1 MFFVFVKLMYI
12 WQNII
17 FKMNKLITLSLSIAL
32 IAGMVSC
39 SKVNPNKTGTNPVF
53 TTPIEPLNPSDPL
66 YTVGRVP
73 FSFTQ
78 KVVIEEITGEWCGAC
93 GGTGAPLLTKL
104 INDNPDRVYGI
115 AIHGANNEPFE
126 ITPSYEGFKTAVFA
140 PGGLSFPAA
149 SINRRASI
157 SAPDYDKTCGLDLAN
172 NWANQLSPASK
183 KTATCGLALVA
194 DEVNDNVKLDVFVG
208 YNSPLNM
215 ATSVTV
221 YLIEDDVP
229 ETSPGAQAGG
239 GGTAANPFMHQHLL
253 RKTISLPAGDA
264 IALTSA
270 KEYYTKTTYNFSIAG
285 LYRKKDNLKIV
296 ALVNK
301 TGATIDDI
309 AVLNAQEVALDEV
322 KKWD

>member
-1 MFFVFVKLMYI
+1 
-12 WQNII
+12 
-17 FKMNKLITLSLSIAL
+17 MNKLITLSLSIAL

-39 SKVNPNKTGTNPVF
+39 SKVNPNKTVTNPVF
-53 TTPIEPLNPSDPL
+53 TEDPNPLNPSDPL

-93 GGTGAPLLTKL
+93 GGTGAPLLNKL
-104 INDNPDRVYGI
+104 IKDNPDRVYGV

-126 ITPSYEGFKTAVFA
+126 ITPSYDGFKTAVFA
-140 PGGLSFPAA
+140 PSGLSFPSA
-149 SINRRASI
+149 SINRRVSV
-157 SAPDYDKTCGLDLAN
+157 SPPDYEKICGLDLSD
-172 NWANQLSPASK
+172 NWATQLAPAIK
-183 KTATCGLALVA
+183 KTAICGLALVA
-194 DEVNDNVKLDVFVG
+194 NEADDNVNLDVFIG

-215 ATSVTV
+215 ATSITV
-221 YLIEDDVP
+221 YLIENDVP
-229 ETSPGAQAGG
+229 ETAPGAQAGG

-270 KEYYTKTTYNFSIAG
+270 KDFYTKASYNFSIAG

-296 ALVNK
+296 AFVNK
-301 TGATIDDI
+301 TGATINDI

>member
-1 MFFVFVKLMYI
+1 
-12 WQNII
+12 
-17 FKMNKLITLSLSIAL
+17 MNKLITLSLSIAL
-32 IAGMVSC
+32 IAGLVSC

-93 GGTGAPLLTKL
+93 GGTGAPLLNQL
-104 INDNPDRVYGI
+104 IKNNPDRVYGV

-126 ITPSYEGFKTAVFA
+126 ITPAYDGFKTAVFA

-149 SINRRASI
+149 SINRRVSI
-157 SAPDYDKTCGLDLAN
+157 SAPDYDNTCGLDLAD

-194 DEVNDNVKLDVFVG
+194 DEENDNVKLDVYVG

-229 ETSPGAQAGG
+229 ESAPGAQAGG

-270 KEYYTKTTYNFSIAG
+270 KEYYKKATYNFSIAG
-285 LYRKKDNLKIV
+285 LYRKKDNLKII

-301 TGATIDDI
+301 TGASINET

>member
-1 MFFVFVKLMYI
+1 
-12 WQNII
+12 
-17 FKMNKLITLSLSIAL
+17 MNKLITLLLSIAL

-53 TTPIEPLNPSDPL
+53 TEDPNPLNPSDPL

-93 GGTGAPLLTKL
+93 GGTGAPLLNKL
-104 INDNPDRVYGI
+104 IKDNPDRVYGV

-126 ITPSYEGFKTAVFA
+126 ITPSYDGFKTAVFA
-140 PGGLSFPAA
+140 PSSLSFPAA
-149 SINRRASI
+149 SINRRVSV
-157 SAPDYDKTCGLDLAN
+157 SAPDYDNTCGLDLSS

-183 KTATCGLALVA
+183 KTPTCGLALVA
-194 DEVNDNVKLDVFVG
+194 NEADDNVNLDVFIG

-215 ATSVTV
+215 ATSITV
-221 YLIEDDVP
+221 YLIENDVP
-229 ETSPGAQAGG
+229 ETAPGAQAGG

-270 KEYYTKTTYNFSIAG
+270 KDFYTKASYNFSIAG

-296 ALVNK
+296 AFVNK
-301 TGATIDDI
+301 TGATINDI

>member
-1 MFFVFVKLMYI
+1 
-12 WQNII
+12 
-17 FKMNKLITLSLSIAL
+17 MNKLITLSLSIAL
-32 IAGMVSC
+32 IAGLVSC

-93 GGTGAPLLTKL
+93 GGTGAPLLNQL
-104 INDNPDRVYGI
+104 IKNNPDRVYGV

-126 ITPSYEGFKTAVFA
+126 ITPAYDGFKTAVFA

-157 SAPDYDKTCGLDLAN
+157 SAPDYDNTCGLDLAD

-194 DEVNDNVKLDVFVG
+194 DEENDNVKLDVFVG

-229 ETSPGAQAGG
+229 PLTSKKVLLQEWLTNNNIAFDEHFLKMHIIDLIKSNRSERIFKLDHILKHDRLHKDRNISILRTPQYHPELQPIEICWGVMKQYMAQHCDFTLDG
-239 GGTAANPFMHQHLL
+239 L
-253 RKTISLPAGDA
+253 RKNLETAWTKVTDETI
-264 IALTSA
+264 
-270 KEYYTKTTYNFSIAG
+270 
-285 LYRKKDNLKIV
+285 
-296 ALVNK
+296 
-301 TGATIDDI
+301 
-309 AVLNAQEVALDEV
+309 
-322 KKWD
+322 